1 MCPSLS
7 CKLSVSRLFFGRIAI
22 AFRKFRNKKLY
33 EIIRNYTKLP
43 SDSIATSRKI
53 L

>member
-1 MCPSLS
+1 M
-7 CKLSVSRLFFGRIAI
+7 
-22 AFRKFRNKKLY
+22 FRPVEGSTVQRTLTKLY